1 VPHEQHDPVHADER
15 VVGADE
21 RRDEQPGLLCD
32 RRLVDE
38 RPGAEG
44 EAVRE
49 DDVERLVG
57 EIDAVPDPPVG
68 DPDDGERGREDEGPG
83 RLDPRERAVQPAAP
97 TRVGA
102 P

>member
-1 VPHEQHDPVHADER
+1 LL
-15 VVGADE
+15 
-21 RRDEQPGLLCD
+21 RDG
-32 RRLVDE
+32 RLVDE

-57 EIDAVPDPPVG
+57 EVDAVPDPPVG
-68 DPDDGERGREDEGPG
+68 DPDDGQRGREDEDLG
-83 RLDPRERAVQPAAP
+83 RVERRERAVQPAAP

>member
-1 VPHEQHDPVHADER
+1 MTHEQHDAVHADER
-15 VVGADE
+15 VVRADE
-21 RRDEQPGLLCD
+21 RRDEQAGLLGD

-38 RPGAEG
+38 RSGTEG

-57 EIDAVPDPPVG
+57 EVDAVPDPPVR
-68 DPDDGERGREDEGPG
+68 DPDDGQRRREDESLRRIESSFQDG
-83 RLDPRERAVQPAAP
+83 
-97 TRVGA
+97 GA

>member
-1 VPHEQHDPVHADER
+1 VSHEQHDPVYADER

-21 RRDEQPGLLCD
+21 RRDEQPGLLRD

-44 EAVRE
+44 EAVGK

-68 DPDDGERGREDEGPG
+68 DPDYGERGRDDESL
-83 RLDPRERAVQPAAP
+83 RRFDAVQPAAP

>member
-1 VPHEQHDPVHADER
+1 VPHEQHDPVHAGER
-15 VVGADE
+15 VVRADE
-21 RRDEQPGLLCD
+21 RRDEEPGLLGD
-32 RRLVDE
+32 RGLVDE
-38 RPGAEG
+38 RPGAER

-57 EIDAVPDPPVG
+57 EVDAVPDPPVG
-68 DPDDGERGREDEGPG
+68 DAADGERRRDGESLARIA
-83 RLDPRERAVQPAAP
+83 RERAVQPPAP